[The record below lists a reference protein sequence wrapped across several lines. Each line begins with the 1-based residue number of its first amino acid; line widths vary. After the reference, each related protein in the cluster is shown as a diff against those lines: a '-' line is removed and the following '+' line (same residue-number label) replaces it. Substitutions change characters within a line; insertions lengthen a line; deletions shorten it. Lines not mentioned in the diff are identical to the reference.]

1 MYREVV
7 EQGHGFPVKEAVET
21 ALGDWLSV
29 EAIQNRELVT
39 EICAVGRLDEGE
51 SEAIVLAQ
59 ECHADRIL
67 STRRE
72 ANIENRQMNAD
83 QIR

>member
-1 MYREVV
+1 MSSKWRRFEV
-7 EQGHGFPVKEAVET
+7 
-21 ALGDWLSV
+21 L
-29 EAIQNRELVT
+29 
-39 EICAVGRLDEGE
+39 LDEGE
-51 SEAIVLAQ
+51 SEAIVLTQ